1 MAPTHGSVD
10 DYTKHFMALSCHD
23 ATLTEQQQVQ
33 LFVSGL
39 DNPLHTKVSLQH
51 PATLDDVVIF
61 ARVYE

>member
-1 MAPTHGSVD
+1 
-10 DYTKHFMALSCHD
+10 
-23 ATLTEQQQVQ
+23 